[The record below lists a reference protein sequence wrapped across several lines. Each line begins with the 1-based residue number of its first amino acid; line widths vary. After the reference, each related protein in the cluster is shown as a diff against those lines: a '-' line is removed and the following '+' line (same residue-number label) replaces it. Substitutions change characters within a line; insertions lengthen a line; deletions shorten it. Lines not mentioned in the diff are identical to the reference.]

1 MSKVM
6 AKNKDNNAPC
16 VNPMIINAKYNE
28 FLDAKA
34 MKKRLLQKKKKN
46 ICQHKGARKFKFH
59 TSFLDMNPHDTR

>member
-1 MSKVM
+1 MSEVM

-34 MKKRLLQKKKKN
+34 MKKRLLQKKKKRTFAN
-46 ICQHKGARKFKFH
+46 IREQGSLNSTLVF
-59 TSFLDMNPHDTR
+59 